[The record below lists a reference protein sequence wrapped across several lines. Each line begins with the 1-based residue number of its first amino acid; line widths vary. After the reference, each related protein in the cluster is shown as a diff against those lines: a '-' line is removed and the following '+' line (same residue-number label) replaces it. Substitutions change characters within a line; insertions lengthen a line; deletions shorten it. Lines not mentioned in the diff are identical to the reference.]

1 MSGLLD
7 GKRLVITGVIT
18 ESSIAYAVARLAQ
31 QEGAHIVL
39 TAYGR
44 TSLVQRLARR
54 LPHPPPV
61 VELDVTAPDQLAQLA
76 DRGGEHR
83 DGGEGGVHTRAPPP
97 PASRHRGVKNAR

>member
-76 DRGGEHR
+76 PPGGEPPHRGDRGGHAR
-83 DGGEGGVHTRAPPP
+83 PPP
-97 PASRHRGVKNAR
+97 PPPQRHRAR